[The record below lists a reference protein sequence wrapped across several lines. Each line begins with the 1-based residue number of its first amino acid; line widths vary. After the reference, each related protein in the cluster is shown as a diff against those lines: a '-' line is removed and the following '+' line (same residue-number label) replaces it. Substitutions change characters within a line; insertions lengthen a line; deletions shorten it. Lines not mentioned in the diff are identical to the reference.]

1 MRLALGEI
9 RVLANE
15 WNKIPVAILPALV
28 GKDRKLRKRRE
39 NMFIEMRTYVLK
51 PGATASFVERF
62 AEGLSARQQFS
73 KLFGLWQSEVGGL
86 NRVVHMWPYESFED
100 RERIGQEARK
110 TGKWPPKTQEFIIT
124 QENKI
129 IQPAPFS
136 PPLPESKLG
145 NVYEFRTYT
154 YQPGTMPTVLERF
167 GKVMAART
175 KVSPLVFAGHTLIGP
190 LNQYVHVWAYKDGG
204 ERDRLRAEAAKSVE
218 GWPPPT
224 REFLVM
230 QENMLMT
237 PSACA
242 PFK

>member
-1 MRLALGEI
+1 MRLALSEI

-62 AEGLSARQQFS
+62 AEGLSARLQFS